1 MGTVSPLVTASSCQ
15 HNATVP
21 ESFVEMK
28 GLEEQATTPRPATSF
43 GRPFQ
48 ISRDPRVPPTPS
60 TSRSGRRSSLQQWF
74 GGSRAFLSPA
84 TVTARLP
91 LGKCGCKKHGM
102 DFHGDHTSTCTA
114 HSGATKAHDWM
125 VSALDPLLRTAGHTV
140 RTQHGVTETA
150 RRRGD
155 SPLPARPGWQPE
167 PGLRPQHHQKNIS
180 NTLATH

>member
-1 MGTVSPLVTASSCQ
+1 MGTVSPLVTAYVSNSSC
-15 HNATVP
+15 HTKIATVP

-102 DFHGDHTSTCTA
+102 DFHGDHTSTCAA

-125 VSALDPLLRTAGHTV
+125 VGAPPPLSHTAGYTVHTQ
-140 RTQHGVTETA
+140 RIFRNRQQH
-150 RRRGD
+150 
-155 SPLPARPGWQPE
+155 
-167 PGLRPQHHQKNIS
+167 
-180 NTLATH
+180 

>member
-1 MGTVSPLVTASSCQ
+1 MRTVSCALDPRDFPSADTSR
-15 HNATVP
+15 TV
-21 ESFVEMK
+21 SH
-28 GLEEQATTPRPATSF
+28 RPDNVDPGRSPIDQITS
-43 GRPFQ
+43 Q
-48 ISRDPRVPPTPS
+48 ISCRY
-60 TSRSGRRSSLQQWF
+60 F
-74 GGSRAFLSPA
+74 SRAESKSVLIA
-84 TVTARLP
+84 DAKNTLV
-91 LGKCGCKKHGM
+91 
-102 DFHGDHTSTCTA
+102 DFHGDHTSKCTS